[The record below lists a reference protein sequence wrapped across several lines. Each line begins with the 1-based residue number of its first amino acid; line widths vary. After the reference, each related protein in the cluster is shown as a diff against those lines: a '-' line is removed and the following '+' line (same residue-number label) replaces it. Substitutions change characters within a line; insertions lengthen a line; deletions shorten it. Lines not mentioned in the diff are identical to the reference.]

1 MKNYSKK
8 AFSLIEISIV
18 ILIIGLLIAGISKA
32 SDMLADS
39 KLKSARS
46 VSRGSIVP
54 RLSNLVLWLDTSQ
67 AESWPDNK
75 RGTQTYT
82 SSTFSDLNPQT
93 PPIVGFKFTGS
104 YAYTENTGSNL
115 PFLKPSADI
124 SSPSPAVQY
133 SSLFDLNGQG
143 FTIFVVAKQK
153 ASQPLFSFCDA
164 AACSSAGKKIV
175 LEFDESSKAKFTYPK
190 TATTDET
197 ATASNASTFDMGGDK
212 IDIISVTANSSNG
225 NIFSFGKNIGKPET
239 AAAPN
244 LSFVSGFFVLES
256 GAELYEIIVVGEFM
270 EDSVRQKVE
279 TYLFNKYAVPVGTGR
294 GVTAFS
300 AS

>member
-54 RLSNLVLWLDTSQ
+54 RLSNLALWLDTSQ

-93 PPIVGFKFTGS
+93 PPTVGFKFTGS
-104 YAYTENTGSNL
+104 YLYTENTGSNL

-124 SSPSPAVQY
+124 SSPSPAVPY
-133 SSLFDLNGQG
+133 SSLFDLNGKG
-143 FTIFVVAKQK
+143 LTIFVVAKVR
-153 ASQPLFSFCDA
+153 ASQLLFAFCDD
-164 AACSSAGKKIV
+164 AACTTAGKKIV
-175 LEFDESSKAKFTYPK
+175 LEFDASSKAKFTYPK

-197 ATASNASTFDMGGDK
+197 ATAANASTFDIGGDK
-212 IDIISVTANSSNG
+212 IDIISLTANSSNG
-225 NIFSFGKNIGKPET
+225 NVFSFGKSIGKPTT
-239 AAAPN
+239 ASPIV
-244 LSFVSGFFVLES
+244 SFLSGFFVLES

-270 EDSVRQKVE
+270 EDSMRQKVE
-279 TYLFNKYAVPVGTGR
+279 TYLFNKYGVPSGSAR
-294 GVTAFS
+294 GVTAFA